1 MVSHMAIW
9 QRFLALVLGV
19 AFSLAQ
25 APSPEAL
32 KGLKPEEALALAK
45 RWREEGQRVVSY
57 VTPEALFFEFADG
70 RKVQVALQ
78 DRFLLA
84 VAPYVSRTHPCQVHY
99 FSSCTGELQGEVF
112 AVRVLEEG
120 KEVLKTQVKTGRDGF
135 FELWLPRN
143 RRYTLEIRFGNLVA
157 TGPVAT
163 FGQSPTCLTGF
174 RLSSR

>member
-1 MVSHMAIW
+1 M
-9 QRFLALVLGV
+9 RKTLAFLGV
-19 AFSLAQ
+19 ALALGLAQ

-32 KGLKPEEALALAK
+32 KGLGPEEALALAK

-57 VTPEALFFEFADG
+57 VTPEAFFFEFPDG
-70 RKVQVALQ
+70 RKAQVALK

-99 FSSCTGELQGEVF
+99 FSSCTGELQEKVF
-112 AVRVLEEG
+112 LVRVLEGE
-120 KEVLKTQVKTGRDGF
+120 KEVLKTQVKTGKDGF

-143 RRYTLEIRFGNLVA
+143 RRYTLEIRFENLVA

-163 FGQSPTCLTGF
+163 FSQSPTCLTGF
-174 RLSSR
+174 RLASR